1 MQVIPLGEQH
11 YPKSALL
18 PVEKAR
24 HPRFAQRTSMKVLA
38 LILTSECHRSPIDKK
53 NCMQAI
59 IIWVTSHYVDNQ
71 RFALLQ
77 SINCSLNRIP
87 NTKGQNKNIESR
99 SIKLFDFIYFNIFIL
114 YSFHQKDSAAN
125 ISLLI

>member
-1 MQVIPLGEQH
+1 
-11 YPKSALL
+11 
-18 PVEKAR
+18 
-24 HPRFAQRTSMKVLA
+24 
-38 LILTSECHRSPIDKK
+38 
-53 NCMQAI
+53 MQAI

-114 YSFHQKDSAAN
+114 YSFQQKDSAAN

>member
-1 MQVIPLGEQH
+1 
-11 YPKSALL
+11 
-18 PVEKAR
+18 
-24 HPRFAQRTSMKVLA
+24 
-38 LILTSECHRSPIDKK
+38 
-53 NCMQAI
+53 MQAI
-59 IIWVTSHYVDNQ
+59 IMWVTSHYVDNQ

-87 NTKGQNKNIESR
+87 NMKGQNKNIESR

-114 YSFHQKDSAAN
+114 YSFQQKDSAAN